1 VLFAIGETGLR
12 GNRLLPGNPVIRDKR
27 KGLELRSG
35 SGPRARSG
43 DNFEDEQLLVVGAIK
58 RRALSKEINA
68 ALVVALSG
76 AVAVLVARGYGLPSA
91 EGLLSGVLSNPVPR
105 TRGRTRGEA
114 SLPARRSS
122 IAA

>member
-1 VLFAIGETGLR
+1 M
-12 GNRLLPGNPVIRDKR
+12 IRDKR

-43 DNFEDEQLLVVGAIK
+43 GNFEDEQLLVVGAIE

-91 EGLLSGVLSNPVPR
+91 ERLLSGVLSNPVPAR
-105 TRGRTRGEA
+105 EDG
-114 SLPARRSS
+114 PAEKPPPGAAFKHRRVR
-122 IAA
+122 AA